1 MEREFDVLDII
12 EEMEKCIEPFERAKT
27 ALSCEAHD
35 YDDGN
40 GAEKDEQEDILND
53 MIYSMEEIIEEVKN
67 SLTINNEEELT
78 YCMEKVREFYNDVS
92 EKSIDANIADER
104 NAEYWLDKSI
114 EKLYE
119 FEELVNKFFETDFN
133 EILELQSRLKE
144 EESKNNTK
152 KQR

>member
-1 MEREFDVLDII
+1 
-12 EEMEKCIEPFERAKT
+12 
-27 ALSCEAHD
+27 
-35 YDDGN
+35 
-40 GAEKDEQEDILND
+40 

-119 FEELVNKFFETDFN
+119 FEELVNKFFKTDFN

>member
-12 EEMEKCIEPFERAKT
+12 EEMKKCIEPFERAKT

-53 MIYSMEEIIEEVKN
+53 MIYKMGEIKQIVEDSKNSKDEDELNYYKDEVKN
-67 SLTINNEEELT
+67 CYDENFELG
-78 YCMEKVREFYNDVS
+78 
-92 EKSIDANIADER
+92 IDANIADER
-104 NAEYWLDKSI
+104 NTEYWLDKSI